1 MYNFSYVAHTHT
13 CTHNTTP
20 HHTTPHHTVNYVLQV
35 PIMYVQYLPSHHGL
49 VIRTWRLCQLFSSG
63 EPPARH
69 SGHACLGLRRA
80 RDRLAFAA
88 YHTRQSIAVRTCSLS
103 SCLSRSHPQS
113 YDAPRLYSFP
123 RIPPPG
129 LLSFRWTV
137 MSFGVLSPREYAPF
151 VQPWLCPEHPSSTR
165 YDLQT

>member
-13 CTHNTTP
+13 CTHTP

-123 RIPPPG
+123 RIPPPRSSQ
-129 LLSFRWTV
+129 LPMDCDVIWRTLAQRIRPFRPTLALP
-137 MSFGVLSPREYAPF
+137 GTP
-151 VQPWLCPEHPSSTR
+151 Q
-165 YDLQT
+165 